1 MYDDKHLC
9 ILTSHSSFK
18 AFWNQSL
25 QSVQPSLPTLK
36 ILVPLT
42 SWHQKFRRKKPSAGS
57 KYEWQYKIV
66 SPAFC
71 YVELWSKMYLCWA
84 QIISCPDAQK
94 FGTYA
99 SQCDWS
105 QLRPLFEFDIWIWHL
120 ACYLF
125 LLTWEIQPVISPCA
139 SMPQLEPDTR
149 LWQKPSW
156 RKGNL
161 QLWPPKR
168 RHDLVHSS
176 WAFRSEDV
184 DVFPDECWMHAGA
197 RYPIHFLVES
207 DEFQSRV
214 ESLQTVNRISSVV
227 YYIAYRMNM
236 WKILRSWRP
245 RLLALSVQRMH
256 CLEFK

>member
-1 MYDDKHLC
+1 MINIYAYWQVTLVWR
-9 ILTSHSSFK
+9 L
-18 AFWNQSL
+18 FWNQSL

-84 QIISCPDAQK
+84 QTFSCPDAQK

-99 SQCDWS
+99 SQCDLS
-105 QLRPLFEFDIWIWHL
+105 QLRPSFEFDIWL
-120 ACYLF
+120 ATCSCWPGKFNLSSPHV
-125 LLTWEIQPVISPCA
+125 LL
-139 SMPQLEPDTR
+139 PQLEPDTR

-168 RHDLVHSS
+168 RHGLVHSS
-176 WAFRSEDV
+176 WAFRSEDA
-184 DVFPDECWMHAGA
+184 DVFPDEGWTHAGA

-214 ESLQTVNRISSVV
+214 ESLQTLNRISSVV

-245 RLLALSVQRMH
+245 LLLALSVQRMH